1 MDRRFGLRD
10 AVRALSESDA
20 RGWPAGVIHHGARVL
35 LLMGLALAVSIL
47 FPVSPVQDFP
57 VLEKGMVAEEDIIAQ
72 VGFPIFKSELELE
85 RERAEAAAG
94 VPPILDY
101 VPSAVDTVRERVETF
116 LASLE
121 AAVDSAAAGDADALA
136 EFLNAH
142 GFPVTEAYLD
152 VLADPRQRGRLAT
165 AVRRA
170 IEEDLPVGVIRGA
183 DLEGSSAEQ
192 LRLRRDGVERT
203 VLRDSLHTASWFYDR
218 AARHLRGA
226 SAPLV
231 ELQRLVLVRFFE
243 PTIRL
248 NEQATEAARERM
260 RQAVPTIK
268 GEVVKG
274 EKIVGA
280 HELVRDA
287 ELEKLRAYQEHLAR
301 IGQMDPGARSGI
313 RAFGAYLFNLLILS
327 VFGLLLYFFRPTV
340 YHAWREVL
348 LVAGL
353 ILAVVAASALIGRF
367 GWPPELIP
375 IAFPALAVAA
385 LWDGRMALNLSLVVA
400 ILLSGQ
406 TPFLGTTA
414 LFTTVLGGAAA
425 GLSVRVVRRRAQT
438 WIFISAIAGAYV
450 AVAITLGMLRSRT
463 IEEILLSAA
472 LGIGNAMVSGIMAMG
487 LLPLFETFT
496 RITTDMTLLEL
507 TDLNRPLL
515 KRLALEAPGTYAHS
529 INVANLAE
537 AAARAIGANA
547 LLARVGV
554 YYHDV
559 GKLVKPQYFIENQ
572 PPGRNPHDKLKPAM
586 SAAIVRNHVVE
597 GLKLAA
603 EAKLP
608 RCVRAFI
615 AEHHGT
621 QPISFFYDRARELD
635 PDAELDPVAFSY
647 PGPKPQSRETAI
659 AMLADSVESA
669 ARALQDPTPQRIRA
683 LVDRLVGAKV
693 AQGQLDESPLT
704 LRELTL
710 IKDQLAAVLTGMYHH
725 RIDYPST
732 REATAPQPE
741 PEAEAVPVPPGPA
754 RQHG

>member
-1 MDRRFGLRD
+1 VNPRLGLRD
-10 AVRALSESDA
+10 ALRALDDPGA
-20 RGWPAGVIHHGARVL
+20 GGWPANAIHHGARVL
-35 LLMGLALAVSIL
+35 LVLALAVAVSLL
-47 FPVSPVQDFP
+47 FPVSPVRDFP
-57 VLEKGMVAEEDIIAQ
+57 VLEKGMVAEEDIIADF
-72 VGFPIFKSELELE
+72 GFPIFKSEAELQ

-101 VPSAVDTVRERVETF
+101 DASAVDTVRERVNAF
-116 LASLE
+116 LAQIE
-121 AAVDSAAAGDADALA
+121 AVADSAGAGRRDALA
-136 EFLNAH
+136 DVLVAH
-142 GFPVTEAYLD
+142 GFPVTEAYLE
-152 VLADPRQRGRLAT
+152 VLSDARQRARLGSALRLA
-165 AVRRA
+165 
-170 IEEDLPVGVIRGA
+170 IEQDLPVGVLRSV
-183 DLEGSSAEQ
+183 DLEGSSAPQ
-192 LRLRRDGVERT
+192 LRLRRDGVERA
-203 VLRDSLHTASWFYDR
+203 VWRDSLHTASWFYDR
-218 AARHLRGA
+218 AARHLRGEP
-226 SAPLV
+226 APLV

-287 ELEKLRAYQEHLAR
+287 ELEKLRAYQEHLLRMAEL
-301 IGQMDPGARSGI
+301 DPTVGGSGI
-313 RAFGAYLFNLLILS
+313 RSVGAFLLDLLVLTI
-327 VFGLLLYFFRPTV
+327 FGLLLFFYRPNV
-340 YHAWREVL
+340 YRAWREVL
-348 LVAGL
+348 LIAGL
-353 ILAVVAASALIGRF
+353 IMAAVGAAALVVKM
-367 GWPPELIP
+367 GWQAELIP
-375 IAFPALAVAA
+375 IAFPVMVVAT
-385 LWDGRMALNLSLVVA
+385 LWDGRLALNLALVVS
-400 ILLSGQ
+400 ILLSAQ
-406 TPFLGTTA
+406 TQLFGTTA
-414 LFTTVLGGAAA
+414 LYTMALGGAAA
-425 GLSVRVVRRRAQT
+425 ALSVRVVRRRAQT
-438 WIFISAIAGAYV
+438 WVFISVIACAYI
-450 AVAITLGMLRSRT
+450 AAALTLGMMLSR
-463 IEEILLSAA
+463 ELDEVMMAA
-472 LGIGNAMVSGIMAMG
+472 VFGVGNAMVSGIMAMG
-487 LLPLFETFT
+487 LLPLCEAFT

-515 KRLALEAPGTYAHS
+515 RRLALEAPGTYAHS

-547 LLARVGV
+547 LLVRVGV

-559 GKLVKPQYFIENQ
+559 GKLIKPQYFIENQ

-608 RCVRAFI
+608 ECVRRFI

-635 PDAELDPVAFSY
+635 PDAELDPAAFAY
-647 PGPKPQSRETAI
+647 PGPKPQSKETAI

-669 ARALQDPTPQRIRA
+669 ARVLQDPTPQRIEA
-683 LVDRLVGAKV
+683 LVERIVGAKV
-693 AQGQLDESPLT
+693 AQGQLDETPLT
-704 LRELTL
+704 LDELKR
-710 IKDQLAAVLTGMYHH
+710 IKQQLSSVLAGMYHH

-732 REATAPQPE
+732 RETTSAPAEPE
-741 PEAEAVPVPPGPA
+741 PVAVPPGPV

>member
-1 MDRRFGLRD
+1 MNPRFGLRD
-10 AVRALSESDA
+10 ALRALSDPGG
-20 RGWPAGVIHHGARVL
+20 RGWPANVIHHGVRAL
-35 LLMGLALAVSIL
+35 LALSIALIVALL
-47 FPVSPVQDFP
+47 FPVSPVRDFP
-57 VLEKGMVAEEDIIAQ
+57 VLEKGMVAEEDIIAE
-72 VGFPIFKSELELE
+72 VGFPIFKSELELQ

-101 VPSAVDTVRERVETF
+101 DASAVDTVRERVSAF
-116 LASLE
+116 LARIE
-121 AAVDSAAAGDADALA
+121 AAADSAAGRRSNAIADVLV
-136 EFLNAH
+136 AH
-142 GFPVTEAYLD
+142 GFPVTEAYLE
-152 VLADPRQRGRLAT
+152 VLSDPRQRVRLAS
-165 AVRRA
+165 ALRLA
-170 IEEDLPVGVIRGA
+170 IDRDLPAGVLRST
-183 DLEGSSAEQ
+183 DLEGSSVPQ
-192 LRLRRDGVERT
+192 FRLRRDGVERA
-203 VLRDSLHTASWFYDR
+203 VWRDSLHTASWFYDR
-218 AARHLRGA
+218 AARHVRGEP
-226 SAPLV
+226 APLV

-287 ELEKLRAYQEHLAR
+287 ELEKLRAYQDHLAR
-301 IGQMDPGARSGI
+301 MGEMDPTVGGGI
-313 RAFGAYLFNLLILS
+313 RGLGAFLLDLLILT
-327 VFGLLLYFFRPTV
+327 VFGLLLFFYRPTV
-340 YHAWREVL
+340 YRAWREVL
-348 LVAGL
+348 LIGGL
-353 ILAVVAASALIGRF
+353 ILVVVGAAALVGRM
-367 GWPPELIP
+367 GWPVELIP

-385 LWDGRMALNLSLVVA
+385 LWDGRLALNLALVVA
-400 ILLSGQ
+400 ILLSAQ
-406 TPFLGTTA
+406 TQFFGTAA
-414 LFTTVLGGAAA
+414 LYTMVLGGAAA
-425 GLSVRVVRRRAQT
+425 ALSVRVVRRRAQT
-438 WIFISAIAGAYV
+438 WVFISVIAGAYI
-450 AVAITLGMLRSRT
+450 AAALTLGLMRSR
-463 IEEILLSAA
+463 ELDEVMMSAVF
-472 LGIGNAMVSGIMAMG
+472 GVGNAMVSGIMAMG
-487 LLPLFETFT
+487 LLPLFEAFT

-537 AAARAIGANA
+537 AAARSIGANA

-559 GKLVKPQYFIENQ
+559 GKLIKPQYFIENQ

-608 RCVRAFI
+608 ACVRQFI

-635 PDAELDPVAFSY
+635 PGAELDPAAFSY
-647 PGPKPQSRETAI
+647 PGPKPQSKETAI

-669 ARALQDPTPQRIRA
+669 ARVLQDPTPQRIRA
-683 LVDRLVGAKV
+683 LVERIVGAKV
-693 AQGQLDESPLT
+693 AQGQLDETPLT
-704 LRELTL
+704 LNELTR
-710 IKDQLAAVLTGMYHH
+710 IKEQLASVLAGMYHH

-732 REATAPQPE
+732 RETTAAPAE
-741 PEAEAVPVPPGPA
+741 PEAVAVPPGPA
-754 RQHG
+754 RRHG